1 MQEKRRKVILGSRE
15 TLLRGSENSI
25 ERATRDG
32 IELEKGAVITNEYL
46 ERHKN
51 DLEKWINLFT
61 AYPDYFLDLI
71 KPVESEFSLFFYQ
84 RMTLRALMRFRDVF
98 ITAPRAFSKSFLTI
112 LAFFL
117 QCIFIPGRKVFIC
130 ANTKQQA
137 AQITKEKIYEIYDH
151 WPLLKKEVHG
161 HELKEYPGNFGKDYV
176 TIRFRNGSQLD
187 VVLAGD
193 AARGGRR
200 HGGMIDEIRDADE
213 DAINNV
219 VLPLVNVS
227 RRLPNNTVND
237 AEPNQQIVATTS
249 AGAKTSFSYERLIDT
264 FENSIIDPEHA
275 FMFGCDW
282 RLPALH
288 GLIDK
293 QYINKLKMS
302 PSYNAEAFATEY
314 LSLWQGSSED
324 AWFSYEKLSKYRK
337 LKNPET
343 HAINRPGI
351 DQFYLISVDV
361 GRLSDQT
368 AVSVFRVNIRQQ
380 KFYTTLVNLYV
391 LGRTP
396 QTKPFSVQ
404 AADLKKIILRFNPRE
419 VVIDTNGLGLG
430 LADEMIK
437 PQYDEVGNV
446 LPAYGFS
453 NDDNYKKIQPKDA
466 PQILYG
472 IKANGP
478 LNSKIHGNCY
488 AQLTSG
494 RVRFLIKEQEAK
506 NTLLSTKVGQKMS
519 VEDRVRRLMPH
530 EMTTKLFE
538 EMSNLRLKRTGA
550 SLDIVLERIN
560 SRFPKDKYSSFS
572 YGLWRIK
579 EIEEEYYKR
588 AHRKSRFTAGSLVF
602 YTGGKNG

>member
-1 MQEKRRKVILGSRE
+1 MTDEKKKVILSHKQR
-15 TLLRGSENSI
+15 LLEEEDFI
-25 ERATRDG
+25 EHAERDG

-46 ERHKN
+46 ERHKKE
-51 DLEKWINLFT
+51 LEQWVQFFT
-61 AYPDYFLDLI
+61 AYPDIYLDII
-71 KPVESEFSLFFYQ
+71 KPADSEFSLFFYQ
-84 RMTLRALMRFRDVF
+84 RITLRALMRFRDVF
-98 ITAPRAFSKSFLTI
+98 ITAPRAFSKSFVTI

-137 AQITKEKIYEIYDH
+137 AQITKEKLYEIYDH
-151 WPLLKKEVHG
+151 WPLLRKEVIG

-176 TIRFRNGSQLD
+176 QLRFRNGSVLD

-200 HGGMIDEIRDADE
+200 HGGMIDEIRDGDE
-213 DAINNV
+213 EAINSV
-219 VLPLVNVS
+219 VIPLVNVS
-227 RRLPNNTVND
+227 RRLPNNTVNPK
-237 AEPNQQIVATTS
+237 EINQQIVATTS
-249 AGAKTSFSYERLIDT
+249 AGSKTSFAYERLIDT
-264 FENSIIDPEHA
+264 FENSIIDPQHA

-324 AWFSYEKLSKYRK
+324 AWFSYEKLTKYRK

-343 HAINRPGI
+343 HAINRP
-351 DQFYLISVDV
+351 DSEQFYLISVDV
-361 GRLSDQT
+361 GRISDQT
-368 AVSVFRVNIRQQ
+368 AVCVFRVNVVKG
-380 KFYTTLVNLYV
+380 KFYATLVNLYV

-404 AADLKKIILRFNPRE
+404 AVDLKKIIQDFNPRE

-437 PQYDEVGNV
+437 PQYDEMGNT
-446 LPAYGFS
+446 LPAYGFK
-453 NDDNYKKIQPKDA
+453 NDDVYKKIQPKDA
-466 PQILYG
+466 PMILYG
-472 IKANGP
+472 IKANTQ

-488 AQLTSG
+488 SRLTSG
-494 RVRFLIKEQEAK
+494 MVRFLIKEQEAK
-506 NTLLSTKVGQKMS
+506 SALLTTKVGQKMS
-519 VEDRVRRLMPH
+519 VQQRVIRLMPH

-538 EMSNLRLKRTGA
+538 EMSNLRLKRTGS

-579 EIEEEYYKR
+579 ELEEEYYSKK
-588 AHRKSRFTAGSLVF
+588 HRKRKSGYGLVF
-602 YTGGKNG
+602 FTGGANG

>member
-1 MQEKRRKVILGSRE
+1 MQEKRKKVILSKRQE
-15 TLLRGSENSI
+15 LMADEFV
-25 ERATRDG
+25 ERAEREG

-46 ERHKN
+46 ERN
-51 DLEKWINLFT
+51 YEDLCKWVNLFT
-61 AYPDYFLDLI
+61 AYPDYYLDI
-71 KPVESEFSLFFYQ
+71 IRPADSEFSLFFYQ
-84 RMTLRALMRFRDVF
+84 RFTLRALMRFKDVF
-98 ITAPRAFSKSFLTI
+98 ITAPRAFSKSFITI
-112 LAFFL
+112 LALFL
-117 QCIFIPGRKVFIC
+117 QCVFIPGRKVFMT

-151 WPLLKKEVHG
+151 WPLLKKEIIG
-161 HELKEYPGNFGKDYV
+161 WELSDYPGNFGKDYV
-176 TIRFRNGSQLD
+176 TLKFRNGSVFD
-187 VVLAGD
+187 VVLAGN

-200 HGGMIDEIRDADE
+200 HGGMIDEIRDGDE
-213 DAINNV
+213 EMINFV
-219 VLPLVNVS
+219 VIPLVNVS

-237 AEPNQQIVATTS
+237 YEPNQQIIATTS
-249 AGAKTSFSYERLIDT
+249 AGSKTSFAYDRLIDT
-264 FENSIIDPEHA
+264 FENAIIDPDHA

-282 RLPALH
+282 RLPAMH

-302 PSYNAEAFATEY
+302 PSYNTESFATEY

-337 LKNPET
+337 IKNPET
-343 HAINRPGI
+343 HAINRPDS

-361 GRLSDQT
+361 GRISDQT
-368 AVSVFRVNIRQQ
+368 AVCVFRVNITKQ
-380 KFYTTLVNLYV
+380 KYYSTLVNLIV

-404 AADLKKIILRFNPRE
+404 AVDLKKIIASFNPRE
-419 VVIDTNGLGLG
+419 VVIDTNGLGVG

-437 PQYDEVGNV
+437 PHYDEKGNF
-446 LPAYGFS
+446 LPAYGFK
-453 NDDNYKKIQPKDA
+453 NDDVYKQIQPKDA
-466 PQILYG
+466 PRILYG
-472 IKANGP
+472 IKANQS

-488 AQLTSG
+488 SRLTSG
-494 RVRFLIKEQEAK
+494 MVRFLIKEQEAK
-506 NTLLSTKVGQKMS
+506 NALLATKIGQKMTT
-519 VEDRVRRLMPH
+519 EQRVMRLMPH

-538 EMSNLRLKRTGA
+538 EMANLRLKRTGS

-579 EIEEEYYKR
+579 ELEEESYSRSHRRR
-588 AHRKSRFTAGSLVF
+588 AGERKLVF
-602 YTGGKNG
+602 FTGGING

>member
-1 MQEKRRKVILGSRE
+1 MQEKKRKVILSTRQE
-15 TLLRGSENSI
+15 LTPNEFV
-25 ERATRDG
+25 ERAEREG

-46 ERHKN
+46 DRHY
-51 DLEKWINLFT
+51 DELCKWINYFT
-61 AYPDYFLDLI
+61 AYPDIYLDII
-71 KPVESEFSLFFYQ
+71 KPADSEFALFFYQ
-84 RMTLRALMRFRDVF
+84 RMTLRALMRFKDVF
-98 ITAPRAFSKSFLTI
+98 ITAPRAFSKSFVTI
-112 LAFFL
+112 LALFL
-117 QCIFIPGRKVFIC
+117 QCVFIPGRKVFMC

-151 WPLLKKEVHG
+151 WPLLKKEIVG
-161 HELKEYPGNFGKDYV
+161 WELNEYPGNFGKDYV
-176 TIRFRNGSQLD
+176 TLNFRNGSKFD

-200 HGGMIDEIRDADE
+200 HGGEIDEIRDGDE
-213 DAINNV
+213 DAINSV
-219 VLPLVNVS
+219 VIPLVNVS

-237 AEPNQQIVATTS
+237 KEPNQQIIATTS
-249 AGAKTSFSYERLIDT
+249 AGNKTSFAYERLIDT
-264 FENSIIDPEHA
+264 FENAIIDPQHS

-282 RLPALH
+282 RLPAMH

-302 PSYNAEAFATEY
+302 PSYNAESFATEY

-343 HAINRPGI
+343 HAINRPGSE
-351 DQFYLISVDV
+351 QFYLISVDV
-361 GRLSDQT
+361 GRISDQT
-368 AVSVFRVNIRQQ
+368 AVNIFRVNIVKS
-380 KFYTTLVNLYV
+380 KFYSTLVNLIV

-396 QTKPFSVQ
+396 QTKPFTIQ
-404 AADLKKIILRFNPRE
+404 AIDLKKIIERYNPRE
-419 VVIDTNGLGLG
+419 VVIDTNGLGVG

-437 PQYDEVGNV
+437 PQYDEMGNY
-446 LPAYGFS
+446 LPAYGFI
-453 NDDNYKKIQPKDA
+453 NDENYKVIQPKDA
-466 PQILYG
+466 PKILYG
-472 IKANGP
+472 IKANNQ

-488 AQLTSG
+488 SRLTSG
-494 RVRFLIKEQEAK
+494 LVRFLIKEQEAK
-506 NTLLSTKVGQKMS
+506 SSLLATKKGQKMT
-519 VEDRVRRLMPH
+519 VEQRVIRLMPH

-538 EMSNLRLKRTGA
+538 EMANLRLKRTGA

-579 EIEEEYYKR
+579 ELEEEYYKTS
-588 AHRKSRFTAGSLVF
+588 HRRRIGKRQLVF
-602 YTGGKNG
+602 FSGGR

>member
-1 MQEKRRKVILGSRE
+1 MQEKRKTVILSGRQNLMQQDFAEHAERE
-15 TLLRGSENSI
+15 
-25 ERATRDG
+25 G

-46 ERHKN
+46 ERHKEE
-51 DLEKWINLFT
+51 LGKWIQLFS
-61 AYPDYFLDLI
+61 AYPDYYLDII
-71 KPVESEFSLFFYQ
+71 KPADSEFSLFFFQ
-84 RMTLRALMRFRDVF
+84 RFTLRVLMRFKDVF
-98 ITAPRAFSKSFLTI
+98 ITAPRAYSKSFLTI
-112 LAFFL
+112 LALFL
-117 QCIFIPGRKVFIC
+117 QCVFIPGRKVFIC

-137 AQITKEKIYEIYDH
+137 AQITKEKIYEIYEY
-151 WPLLKKEVHG
+151 WPLLKKEILG
-161 HELKEYPGNFGKDYV
+161 NEISEYPGNFGKDYV
-176 TIRFRNGSQLD
+176 TLKFRNGSVLD

-200 HGGMIDEIRDADE
+200 HGGLIDEIRDGDE
-213 DAINNV
+213 EAINSV
-219 VLPLVNVS
+219 VIPLVNVS
-227 RRLPNNTVND
+227 RRLPNNTVNEK
-237 AEPNQQIVATTS
+237 EPNQQIVATTS
-249 AGAKTSFSYERLIDT
+249 AGSKTSFSYERLIDT
-264 FENSIIDPEHA
+264 FENAIIDPDHA

-302 PSYNAEAFATEY
+302 PSYNAESFATEY

-337 LKNPET
+337 IKNPET
-343 HAINRPGI
+343 HAINRP
-351 DQFYLISVDV
+351 DSEQFYLISVDV
-361 GRLSDQT
+361 GRISDQT
-368 AVSVFRVNIRQQ
+368 AVCIFRVNIVKG
-380 KFYTTLVNLYV
+380 KFYATLVNLIV

-404 AADLKKIILRFNPRE
+404 AADLKQLILRFNPRE
-419 VVIDTNGLGLG
+419 VVIDTNGLGVG

-437 PQYDEVGNV
+437 PQYDEMGHL
-446 LPAYGFS
+446 LPAYGFI
-453 NDDNYKKIQPKDA
+453 NDDVYKAIQPKDA

-488 AQLTSG
+488 SRLTAG
-494 RVRFLIKEQEAK
+494 MVRFLIKEQEAK
-506 NTLLSTKVGQKMS
+506 SALLSTKVGQKMTT
-519 VEDRVRRLMPH
+519 EQRVIRLLPH

-579 EIEEEYYKR
+579 ELEEEYYKQE
-588 AHRKSRFTAGSLVF
+588 HRHRRRNRQLVF
-602 YTGGKNG
+602 FTGGR